1 MTGFTHILL
10 YDGVCNLCNSLVRF
24 ISKRFR
30 NGVILFYPLQS
41 DAGQS
46 LLKIYGLP
54 ANDFDTVVYIKAGK
68 FYLKS
73 SAILH
78 IAKKLGGIWKG
89 FFVFI
94 IIPAFIRDF
103 IYSLIAKS
111 RYRIFGR
118 QDSCE
123 Y

>member
-1 MTGFTHILL
+1 
-10 YDGVCNLCNSLVRF
+10 
-24 ISKRFR
+24 
-30 NGVILFYPLQS
+30 
-41 DAGQS
+41 
-46 LLKIYGLP
+46 LLKRYGLP
-54 ANDFDTVVYIKAGK
+54 SDDFDTVVYINAGK

-78 IAKKLGGIWKG
+78 IAKEIGGIWKV

-94 IIPAFIRDF
+94 LVPVFIRDF

-111 RYRIFGR
+111 RYSIFGR

>member
-1 MTGFTHILL
+1 
-10 YDGVCNLCNSLVRF
+10 
-24 ISKRFR
+24 
-30 NGVILFYPLQS
+30 
-41 DAGQS
+41 